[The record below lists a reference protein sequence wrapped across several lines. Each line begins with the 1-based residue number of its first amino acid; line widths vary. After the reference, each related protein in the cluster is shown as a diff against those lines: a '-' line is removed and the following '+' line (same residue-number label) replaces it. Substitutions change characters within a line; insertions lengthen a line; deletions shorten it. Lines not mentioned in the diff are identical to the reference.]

1 MKKKFTSHD
10 LGNFAAHFSRNKAEN
25 TQTKVTIP
33 NVLYSPAHV
42 QVKRYR
48 FTLIE
53 LLVVIAIIAILAAM
67 LLPALGKVKDTAR
80 KSECLST
87 LKQWSLAFMNY
98 TDTYNCYPLRYTY
111 QSSYVANANWYRSVA
126 EIGGF
131 WRDAHTNYLN
141 STGPLTGK
149 PGYMGCPSVWTPYM
163 NDDGT
168 ISTGS
173 GYSYQYNSMIGNGQ
187 KGIKNGEIKRPSTRI
202 MVGDSYATYD
212 FFYVDNNHANKH
224 FQPRH
229 GKDAGIL
236 YMDGHVNAI
245 PAAYLAY
252 TNAAHQKILN
262 PTMN

>member
-1 MKKKFTSHD
+1 MKKK
-10 LGNFAAHFSRNKAEN
+10 
-25 TQTKVTIP
+25 
-33 NVLYSPAHV
+33 
-42 QVKRYR
+42 

-67 LLPALGKVKDTAR
+67 LLPALGKVKDTAK

-87 LKQWSLAFMNY
+87 LKQWGLAFVTY

-111 QSSYVANANWYRSVA
+111 QSSYVAGANWYKSVA

-131 WRDAHTNYLN
+131 WREGATNYLN

-149 PGYMGCPSVWTPYM
+149 PGYMGCPSVWSPYLK
-163 NDDGT
+163 DDGT
-168 ISTGS
+168 TSTGS

-202 MVGDSYATYD
+202 MMGDSYASYD

-229 GKDAGIL
+229 GKDAGIM
-236 YMDGHVNAI
+236 YMDYHVSAI

>member
-1 MKKKFTSHD
+1 MKKK
-10 LGNFAAHFSRNKAEN
+10 
-25 TQTKVTIP
+25 
-33 NVLYSPAHV
+33 
-42 QVKRYR
+42 

-67 LLPALGKVKDTAR
+67 LLPALGKVKDTAK

-98 TDTYNCYPLRYTY
+98 TDTYGCYPLRYTF
-111 QSSYVANANWYRSVA
+111 QSSYMAGANWYKSVS

-131 WRDAHTNYLN
+131 RRGDDTNYLYN
-141 STGPLTGK
+141 SGPRNGK
-149 PGYMGCPSVWTPYM
+149 TAHMGCPAVWTPYM
-163 NDDGT
+163 KDDG
-168 ISTGS
+168 STSSGP
-173 GYSYQYNSMIGNGQ
+173 GYSYQYNSKIGNGQ
-187 KGIKNGEIKRPSTRI
+187 TSIKNGEIKRPSTRI
-202 MVGDSYATYD
+202 MVGDSYASYD
-212 FFYVDNNHANKH
+212 FFYVDDNHANKH

-252 TNAAHQKILN
+252 TNAAHQPILDPKKN
-262 PTMN
+262 